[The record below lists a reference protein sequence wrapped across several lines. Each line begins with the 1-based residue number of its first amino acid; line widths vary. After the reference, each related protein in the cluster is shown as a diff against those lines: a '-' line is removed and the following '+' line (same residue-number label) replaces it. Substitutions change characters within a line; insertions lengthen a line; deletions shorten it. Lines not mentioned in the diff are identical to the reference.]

1 MTHYLLDTNIWAYW
15 FNKEKHPKYAA
26 NIEARVKELTISA
39 ETGVQDGDRIA
50 ISVITWGE
58 IEYGYNVMTS
68 KERSRED
75 PFRSFIAAQSSWMVP
90 FDKYT
95 AAAYGKLR
103 AGLFQKFSPKDMKR
117 KGLRPEQLVDPA
129 TSLQLQ
135 IQENDLWI
143 ASQAIRYRLTLV
155 TNDKMAS
162 IRTVTGTMLRIENWA
177 QSR

>member
-1 MTHYLLDTNIWAYW
+1 VTHYLLDTNIWAYW

-39 ETGVQDGDRIA
+39 ETGARDCDRIA

-58 IEYGYNVMTS
+58 IDYGYNVMTS
-68 KERSRED
+68 KERSREA

-103 AGLFQKFSPKDMKR
+103 AKLFEKFGPKEWKR
-117 KGLRPEQLVDPA
+117 KGLRPSQVTHPVPPCDLGID
-129 TSLQLQ
+129 
-135 IQENDLWI
+135 ENDLWI
-143 ASQAIRYRLTLV
+143 VAQAIRYGLTLV

-162 IRTVTGTMLRIENWA
+162 IKTVTGTTLRIENWA

>member
-15 FNKEKHPKYAA
+15 FNREKHPKYAA

-39 ETGVQDGDRIA
+39 ENGAHDCDRIA

-58 IEYGYNVMTS
+58 IDYGYNVMTS
-68 KERSRED
+68 KERSREAS
-75 PFRSFIAAQSSWMVP
+75 FRSFLAGQSPWTVSL
-90 FDKYT
+90 DKHT
-95 AAAYGKLR
+95 AIEYGKLR
-103 AGLFQKFSPKDMKR
+103 AKLFEKFGPKDMKR

-143 ASQAIRYRLTLV
+143 VAQAIRYGLTLV
-155 TNDKMAS
+155 THDKM
-162 IRTVTGTMLRIENWA
+162 TGIKGVAGSQLRIENWTR
-177 QSR
+177 S

>member
-26 NIEARVKELTISA
+26 NIEARVQELTISA
-39 ETGVQDGDRIA
+39 ETGAHDCDRIA

-58 IEYGYNVMTS
+58 IDYGYNVMNP
-68 KERSRED
+68 KERSREA

-103 AGLFQKFSPKDMKR
+103 AGLFQKFGPKDMKR
-117 KGLRPEQLVDPA
+117 KGLRPEQLLDPA

-143 ASQAIRYRLTLV
+143 AAQAVRYGLILV
-155 TNDKMAS
+155 THDKM
-162 IRTVTGTMLRIENWA
+162 TGIKAVAGSQLRIENWTR
-177 QSR
+177 S

>member
-1 MTHYLLDTNIWAYW
+1 LDTNIWAYW

-26 NIEARVKELTISA
+26 TIEARVKELTISA
-39 ETGVQDGDRIA
+39 ETGARDCDRIA

-68 KERSRED
+68 KERSREA

-103 AGLFQKFSPKDMKR
+103 AGLFQKFGPKDMKR

-143 ASQAIRYRLTLV
+143 AAQAVRYGLILV
-155 TNDKMAS
+155 THDKM
-162 IRTVTGTMLRIENWA
+162 TGIKAVAGSQLRIENWTR
-177 QSR
+177 S